1 MYKILIVDDE
11 ELVRTSITTI
21 VDWASLGFTEVYQAE
36 NGIEALA
43 LALKVKP
50 DLVLTD
56 IRMPFM
62 DGLQLSA
69 QLREKLPSTSI
80 VILSGHD
87 EFKYAQQAIAY
98 GILDYILKPIGPDSL
113 YEKMLEIKTKLD
125 LNLNKKKYLEKIRSQ
140 LHQSLPL
147 LTEKFLNSLLYN
159 SFENKA
165 YSKTLEFLEIPLTPG
180 PYLICVI
187 EPDLLDIY
195 ENDLE
200 LYSFAVK
207 NIATETFSS
216 KHPVFS
222 DAVGR
227 IIVVFCV
234 DTQISEEENHSITFE
249 LLNILKNNVNFYL
262 KLQLT
267 AAKGSIVNEINS
279 LYMSYNEAI
288 SALECKYTLGKNR
301 IYDIR
306 DINYVES
313 SIVYPHDAYVEF
325 MDAVKSAR
333 TDLII
338 QASGSIVAAL
348 KSRHTISPAN
358 IKLVFIDIITSLLKL
373 LAMTKGTSLEVW
385 NKGLSLF
392 SELDKQGTV
401 EELTN
406 ATTEFAITVSVE
418 LAASRSKST
427 SIIVCKVI
435 EYIKD
440 NYQLQ
445 DISLF
450 SAANYASV
458 NASYLSTLFKKETG
472 KNFVDYLNR
481 VRIEKAMELLRTTD
495 LKAYEVAYMTG
506 FSNPHYFSILFKKH
520 IGITPSEF
528 KGGTDE

>member
-1 MYKILIVDDE
+1 MI
-11 ELVRTSITTI
+11 
-21 VDWASLGFTEVYQAE
+21 Q
-36 NGIEALA
+36 
-43 LALKVKP
+43 
-50 DLVLTD
+50 
-56 IRMPFM
+56 
-62 DGLQLSA
+62 
-69 QLREKLPSTSI
+69 
-80 VILSGHD
+80 
-87 EFKYAQQAIAY
+87 
-98 GILDYILKPIGPDSL
+98 
-113 YEKMLEIKTKLD
+113 
-125 LNLNKKKYLEKIRSQ
+125 
-140 LHQSLPL
+140 
-147 LTEKFLNSLLYN
+147 
-159 SFENKA
+159 
-165 YSKTLEFLEIPLTPG
+165 
-180 PYLICVI
+180 
-187 EPDLLDIY
+187 
-195 ENDLE
+195 
-200 LYSFAVK
+200 
-207 NIATETFSS
+207 
-216 KHPVFS
+216 
-222 DAVGR
+222 
-227 IIVVFCV
+227 
-234 DTQISEEENHSITFE
+234 
-249 LLNILKNNVNFYL
+249 LLNILKNNVNYYL

-279 LYMSYNEAI
+279 IYMSYNEAI

-333 TDLII
+333 TDLIL
-338 QASGSIVAAL
+338 QASVSIVASL

-392 SELDKQGTV
+392 SELDRQGTV

-406 ATTEFAITVSVE
+406 ATTEFAIKVSVE

-427 SIIVCKVI
+427 SSIVYKVI

-458 NASYLSTLFKKETG
+458 NASYLSTLFKKETD

-495 LKAYEVAYMTG
+495 LKAYEVAYLTG
-506 FSNPHYFSILFKKH
+506 FSNPHYFSILFKKL
-520 IGITPSEF
+520 IGITPSGF